1 MKISERKSYSISL
14 KSSRRILRSQRK
26 RKEILI
32 KQSLLVTK
40 SRSAVSKKARNLPN
54 LWPKS
59 LAFSTMPAWLASWTI
74 CSSPVLSWTIS
85 NETLSWVRCRRILSN
100 WRKISLRNLMK
111 LCVTDSQGNRVD
123 TTLSVQNLRKIKV
136 FIKLTLS
143 LKNERVRFLLILQDT
158 ILSRLK
164 DSLKTFLLLENTCTK
179 AKEKMIKSYILISK
193 GKLIRLLCIINSL
206 VKKRTKKKVAVIM
219 KM

>member
-1 MKISERKSYSISL
+1 
-14 KSSRRILRSQRK
+14 
-26 RKEILI
+26 
-32 KQSLLVTK
+32 
-40 SRSAVSKKARNLPN
+40 
-54 LWPKS
+54 
-59 LAFSTMPAWLASWTI
+59 
-74 CSSPVLSWTIS
+74 
-85 NETLSWVRCRRILSN
+85 
-100 WRKISLRNLMK
+100 MK

-193 GKLIRLLCIINSL
+193 GKLIRLLCIISL

>member
-1 MKISERKSYSISL
+1 MKISEKKSYSISL